1 MRIGIDASRAVSAQP
16 TGVENYSLQ
25 LVRELVALN
34 GLNGNERELVLYTRE
49 RPGPGLLPDEGRF
62 ELKVIPFP
70 RLWTHVRL
78 SWEMLRD
85 KPDALFVPGH
95 VIPLVHPEAAVAT
108 VHDLGHLHYP
118 EAYPRTT
125 LKYLAWSTEHNIRS
139 ASHLLA
145 DSEATKQD
153 VVKHFSVPPEQV
165 TVVYPGLRTPWPPPQ
180 DAREAARILAEYRI
194 EGPYIL
200 YVGTLQPR
208 KNVERLI
215 EAFAKAK
222 KGGGIRERLVLAGR
236 IGWLPEGILR
246 RLGEAGEAV
255 TMAGYVPDEHL
266 PALYAGCTLFVL
278 PSLFEGFGM
287 PVVEAMACGAP
298 VLAADSSSLPEV
310 VGDAGVLFDPH
321 DTDALAEAIRWLCE
335 HASFREELRQKGF
348 KRAREFTWEEA
359 ARRTLA
365 VLDRVASPPPPPPIS
380 DANPGC

>member
-1 MRIGIDASRAVSAQP
+1 MRIGIDASRAVSSQP

-25 LVRELVALN
+25 LVRELVAMN
-34 GLNGNERELVLYTRE
+34 GRNGKERELVLYTRE
-49 RPGPGLLPDEGRF
+49 RPGVGVLPEDGGY

-95 VIPLVHPEAAVAT
+95 VIPLVHPNAAVAT
-108 VHDLGHLHYP
+108 IHDLGHLHYP
-118 EAYPRTT
+118 EAYPRPT
-125 LKYLAWSTEHNIRS
+125 LKYLSWSTEHNIRS

-145 DSEATKQD
+145 DSEATKLD
-153 VVKHFSVPPEQV
+153 VVKQFSVPPEQV
-165 TVVYPGLRTPWPPPQ
+165 TVVYPGLRTSYGPPQ
-180 DAREAARILAEYRI
+180 DADEIKRVLAEYRI

-222 KGGGIRERLVLAGR
+222 KDGGFRERLVLAGR
-236 IGWLPEGILR
+236 IGWLPEGILK
-246 RLGEAGEAV
+246 RLGQAGEAV
-255 TMAGYVPDEHL
+255 TMAGYVPDGHL
-266 PALYAGCTLFVL
+266 PALYAGSTLFVL

-321 DTDALAEAIRWLCE
+321 DTDALAESIRWLCE

-348 KRAREFTWEEA
+348 QRAKEFTWEVA
-359 ARRTLA
+359 ARRTLR
-365 VLDRVASPPPPPPIS
+365 VLDRVAASEPRPPVPRS
-380 DANPGC
+380 E